1 MQRLYACTIDRQADP
16 AGTRKQLE
24 EEIRRTYRL
33 YLYQLVSLM
42 EVGYYVYELQKI
54 KADKY
59 VPTIEDKSFSV
70 KLGENMFIQALQES
84 NELERLVE
92 EFLVSSMVKQETT
105 KKLFQKLAERQE
117 YKDYLLEEVSS
128 KEVDRSIIRVIF
140 KKLMLKDDLFI
151 SAIEEQFPG
160 WEDDKNTII
169 NMVIG
174 TINEYFKQDAPTID
188 GVLRTLDWEDANGF
202 VSQLF
207 EKASEVEDKLHSYID
222 PILKNWDADRINP
235 VDMILI
241 KMALTELMYFQ
252 EIPVKVSLNEYIEI
266 SKVYS
271 TPKSKEFINGVVD
284 TLMKQLKKEGL
295 IVKRGAGLKE

>member
-1 MQRLYACTIDRQADP
+1 MQRLYACSIDRQANP
-16 AGTRKQLE
+16 VGTRKQLV

-54 KADKY
+54 KAEKY
-59 VPTIEDKSFSV
+59 VPTIEDKTFSV
-70 KLGENMFIQALQES
+70 KLGENSFIQALQES
-84 NELERLVE
+84 NELERLVD
-92 EFLVSSMVKQETT
+92 EFKVSSMVSQDTT
-105 KKLFQKLAERQE
+105 KKLFQKLALRDE
-117 YKDYLLEEVSS
+117 YKAYLLEVEG
-128 KEVDRSIIRVIF
+128 KEFDRGIIRVIF
-140 KKLMLKDDLFI
+140 KKLMLKDDLFL
-151 SAIEEQFPG
+151 SAIDEQFPS

-174 TINEYFKQDAPTID
+174 TINEYFKQDEPTID
-188 GVLRTLDWEDANGF
+188 GVLRTLDWDDANGF
-202 VSQLF
+202 VRDLF
-207 EKASEVEDKLHSYID
+207 DKASEIDQKLHDYID
-222 PILKNWDADRINP
+222 PVLQNWEADRINP
-235 VDMILI
+235 VDLILI
-241 KMALTELMYFQ
+241 KMALTELMYFDQ
-252 EIPVKVSLNEYIEI
+252 IPVKVSLNEYIEI